1 MTLTPKS
8 NILKRRGVAAPTIVQ
23 ILPALVRGGVE
34 RGTLET
40 AAAIQRHGGRA
51 IVISEGGP
59 MVRHLDRIG
68 AIHHEL
74 DVYSKN
80 PLRWPKIRRKL
91 KALLVSERVD
101 LVHVRSRAPAWIALP
116 AAATLGIATVSTVH
130 NRFIARSAFK
140 HRYNGKLLKTDH
152 VIAISNY
159 VKELITSQYF
169 GIEDR
174 LSVVHRG
181 VDIDLFN
188 PERVNQTRIINFVD
202 NLAVPEDVPVIML
215 PARATE
221 WKGHYILLQ
230 ALAKI
235 KDLPFICLM
244 IGAGD
249 GKPAFVKRLTRFGE
263 ALGLEGRFRLTPI
276 VDDMPAALMVADVVV
291 MPSITPEPFGRV
303 ALEAQAMGRPI
314 VAFQHGGAVESILPG
329 KTGWLAKPKD
339 VSGLAEALVAALS
352 LGPRQRKLL
361 ANAAR
366 RHIEQNFSTETM
378 CYQTIKIYRRVLD
391 RFAAEKKT
399 KSHVIVS
406 FMMNV
411 CFK

>member
-8 NILKRRGVAAPTIVQ
+8 NTLKRRGVAAPTIMQ

-40 AAAIQRHGGRA
+40 AAAIQKHGGRA
-51 IVISEGGP
+51 IVISSGGP

-68 AIHHEL
+68 AVHHKL
-74 DVYSKN
+74 DVHSKN
-80 PLRWPKIRRKL
+80 PILWPKIRRQL
-91 KALLVSERVD
+91 KALFVSERVD
-101 LVHVRSRAPAWIALP
+101 LVHVRSRAPAWIALH
-116 AAATLGIATVSTVH
+116 AATNLGIATVSTVH
-130 NRFIARSAFK
+130 GRFLARSAFK
-140 HRYNGKLLKTDH
+140 RRYNSKLLQTDH

-181 VDIDLFN
+181 VDIDLFS

-202 NLAVPEDVPVIML
+202 NLSIPEDVPVIML

-221 WKGHYILLQ
+221 WKGHHILLQ

-235 KDLPFICLM
+235 KDRPFICLM

-249 GKPAFVKRLTRFGE
+249 GKPAFVKRLVRFGDK
-263 ALGLEGRFRLTPI
+263 LGLEGRFRLTPI

-314 VAFQHGGAVESILPG
+314 VAFDHGGAVESIIPG
-329 KTGWLAKPKD
+329 KTGWLARPKD
-339 VSGLAEALVAALS
+339 VNSLAEALVAALS
-352 LGPRQRKLL
+352 LGLRQRKIL
-361 ANAAR
+361 AKAAR
-366 RHIEQNFSTETM
+366 SHIEKNFSTETM
-378 CYQTIKIYRRVLD
+378 CSRTIKIYRRVLD
-391 RFAAEKKT
+391 RVAAEKKQ
-399 KSHVIVS
+399 K
-406 FMMNV
+406 FM
-411 CFK
+411 

>member
-1 MTLTPKS
+1 MTLALKS
-8 NILKRRGVAAPTIVQ
+8 NTLKRRGGTAPTIMQ

-40 AAAIQRHGGRA
+40 AAAIQKHGGRA
-51 IVISEGGP
+51 IVISRGGP

-68 AIHHEL
+68 AIHHKL
-74 DVYSKN
+74 DVHSKN
-80 PLRWPKIRRKL
+80 PFRWSKIRRQL
-91 KALLVSERVD
+91 KSLLVSERVD

-116 AAATLGIATVSTVH
+116 AATDLGIATVSTVH
-130 NRFIARSAFK
+130 GRFIAPSAFK

-181 VDIDLFN
+181 VDIDLFSQ
-188 PERVNQTRIINFVD
+188 ETVNQTRIINFVD
-202 NLAVPEDVPVIML
+202 NFAVPEDVPVVML

-221 WKGHYILLQ
+221 WKGHHILLQ

-235 KDLPFICLM
+235 KDRPFICLM
-244 IGAGD
+244 IGAGG
-249 GKPAFVKRLTRFGE
+249 GKPAFVRGLTRFGDE
-263 ALGLEGRFRLTPI
+263 LGLEGRFRLTPI

-314 VAFQHGGAVESILPG
+314 VAFDHGGAIESIIPG
-329 KTGWLAKPKD
+329 KTGWLARPKD
-339 VSGLAEALVAALS
+339 VDSLADALVTALS
-352 LGPRQRKLL
+352 LSPGQRKTL
-361 ANAAR
+361 AKAAR
-366 RHIEQNFSTETM
+366 RHIEENFSKETM

-391 RFAAEKKT
+391 RVAAKK
-399 KSHVIVS
+399 KQ
-406 FMMNV
+406 
-411 CFK
+411 

>member
-8 NILKRRGVAAPTIVQ
+8 NILKRRGVAAPTIMQ

-40 AAAIQRHGGRA
+40 AAAIQKHGGRA
-51 IVISEGGP
+51 IVISRGGP

-74 DVYSKN
+74 DVHSKN
-80 PLRWPKIRRKL
+80 PLLWPKIRRQL

-101 LVHVRSRAPAWIALP
+101 LIHVRSRAPAWIALP
-116 AAATLGIATVSTVH
+116 AATNLGIATVSTVH
-130 NRFIARSAFK
+130 GRFIARSAFK

-181 VDIDLFN
+181 VDIELFS
-188 PERVNQTRIINFVD
+188 PEKVNQTRIINFVD
-202 NLAVPEDVPVIML
+202 DLAVPEDVPVIML

-221 WKGHYILLQ
+221 WKGHHILLQ

-235 KDLPFICLM
+235 KDRPFICLM

-249 GKPAFVKRLTRFGE
+249 GKPAFVRGLTRFGNK
-263 ALGLEGRFRLTPI
+263 LGLEGRFRLTPI

-314 VAFQHGGAVESILPG
+314 VAFDHGGAVESIIPG
-329 KTGWLAKPKD
+329 KTGWLARPKD
-339 VSGLAEALVAALS
+339 LNSLAEALVAALS
-352 LGPRQRKLL
+352 LSSPQRKTL
-361 ANAAR
+361 AKAAR
-366 RHIEQNFSTETM
+366 RHIEDNFSTETM
-378 CYQTIKIYRRVLD
+378 CSQTIKIYRRVLD
-391 RFAAEKKT
+391 RVAAEKKQ
-399 KSHVIVS
+399 KS
-406 FMMNV
+406 
-411 CFK
+411 K